1 MKLLT
6 TVLGAIPVCVVAVSP
21 VLAETWPARPIRMVV
36 PFSPG
41 GSTDITA
48 RVLAEGLRPM
58 LGQTVLI
65 DNRPGAA
72 GNIAAEL
79 VAKATPDGYTFL
91 VSTATLAANVSLYK
105 SLRYDFVRDF
115 THVSQTFSSSNVLV
129 VTPSLPVANLAEFI
143 AYVKSGQNK
152 VTYGTAGHGSSQH
165 LSAALFNHMVN
176 GSMVHVPFKGGAPA
190 AVALLSGEIHSIF
203 APLIEALPHIRSGA
217 FKALAVCGK
226 KRSPMVPNVPV
237 ISDLLPGYETSSWG
251 GISAPAKTPT
261 EIVNR
266 LSMSLAKV
274 LTLPASKAHFSE
286 ADKEP
291 VGSTPAEFRKF
302 IEGEIERFRLQVKIS
317 GAKVD

>member
-1 MKLLT
+1 M
-6 TVLGAIPVCVVAVSP
+6 
-21 VLAETWPARPIRMVV
+21 
-36 PFSPG
+36 
-41 GSTDITA
+41 
-48 RVLAEGLRPM
+48 
-58 LGQTVLI
+58 
-65 DNRPGAA
+65 
-72 GNIAAEL
+72 
-79 VAKATPDGYTFL
+79 
-91 VSTATLAANVSLYK
+91 
-105 SLRYDFVRDF
+105 
-115 THVSQTFSSSNVLV
+115 
-129 VTPSLPVANLAEFI
+129 
-143 AYVKSGQNK
+143 
-152 VTYGTAGHGSSQH
+152 
-165 LSAALFNHMVN
+165 
-176 GSMVHVPFKGGAPA
+176 
-190 AVALLSGEIHSIF
+190 ALLSGEIHSIF

>member
-1 MKLLT
+1 MEAATGEGRRTLT
-6 TVLGAIPVCVVAVSP
+6 LDPAAAAVSCYALGRDYHKLMRLRLQRLAGRIAEQTGGRYWSLDDAAKLP
-21 VLAETWPARPIRMVV
+21 VIVGSAPASIKRED
-36 PFSPG
+36 FAKAG
-41 GSTDITA
+41 A
-48 RVLAEGLRPM
+48 RVLLQGH
-58 LGQTVLI
+58 Q
-65 DNRPGAA
+65 
-72 GNIAAEL
+72 
-79 VAKATPDGYTFL
+79 
-91 VSTATLAANVSLYK
+91 
-105 SLRYDFVRDF
+105 
-115 THVSQTFSSSNVLV
+115 
-129 VTPSLPVANLAEFI
+129 PVAA
-143 AYVKSGQNK
+143 AVKALQECYS
-152 VTYGTAGHGSSQH
+152 H
-165 LSAALFNHMVN
+165 L
-176 GSMVHVPFKGGAPA
+176 FKGGAPA

-291 VGSTPAEFRKF
+291 VGSTPAEFGGFLKDQLA
-302 IEGEIERFRLQVKIS
+302 IWKQAVID
-317 GAKVD
+317 AKVTEEETDRIDEVRLELRAQLEDRIDATSQAADDFEQKFSRLIGMDSVKSELRKRVDFLIVNKRRAGRGLPASRLSL